1 MQSEPKQKGDSKNH
15 VLTLLTT
22 RNMEVAEYASSG
34 NTSYQ
39 MRLLS
44 FNESWGLQHKKVFEK
59 DCFSPEFEKIGK
71 EITLKCGGLP
81 LAITV
86 IAGFLSKI
94 GKTLNEWQSVAEKVR
109 SMVSTDVDVQCMRVL
124 ALSYHQLP
132 HHLKTCFL
140 YFAIFP
146 EDEEIYVDKLVELL
160 AAEGFLKVEET
171 KSIEEV
177 AEKCLQDLID
187 RSSLSIDYEIFFG
200 ETKYCRI
207 HDVIR
212 EICLKE
218 ARNMNIENFIGENN
232 GQNPSA
238 LSIHF
243 SSNSRGRT
251 STQLNYRIIGK
262 KLARSCPNNEA
273 RSIFFLNSKS
283 GFMSELLPF
292 RLVRVLDL
300 ALMNFIVF
308 PSGLLDLIHLRY
320 LALRLSPSVHYY
332 LGKETPSSIDIPP
345 SISRLC
351 YLETFIICPPPYEEL
366 TAPLYPLI
374 LPSEILTMPQLRLL
388 LLVESI
394 TPSGAA
400 PLDPLRFLKMRGP
413 SPTHAVPPLLL
424 PPADAFPQNL
434 KALTLCMTCL
444 WWKDLSIVGK
454 LPKLEVLKLIG
465 DACKGKEWEA
475 ADHGFPRLK
484 FLYLRDVDFQY
495 WRAGCHHFP
504 FLERL
509 AILYCPY
516 LDSIPQDFADI
527 TTLARIS
534 LTGCPESF
542 GNSAKQIQQDMLDNY
557 GNSSLVVNIVRHLLP

>member
-1 MQSEPKQKGDSKNH
+1 
-15 VLTLLTT
+15 
-22 RNMEVAEYASSG
+22 MEVAEYASSG

-351 YLETFIICPPPYEEL
+351 
-366 TAPLYPLI
+366 
-374 LPSEILTMPQLRLL
+374 
-388 LLVESI
+388 
-394 TPSGAA
+394 AA